1 VHQYCP
7 PEHAASQMDRLLQMH
22 HEHAP
27 RGVGVEVEAAWL
39 HHRFAR
45 IHPFADGN
53 GRVARSIASL
63 VFIKVGWFPLVVKR
77 DDRAR
82 YIEALE
88 KADAEDLRPLIAMF
102 VEAQRNALIQASEV
116 AHDVRP
122 ITSSHDAI
130 VAARDRLLQRGR
142 VPAKEWVGARDTA
155 NTLHQLAMKRFE
167 QVAQELRDEIGSL
180 VKGFAFGVGTGE
192 PNTGSNAKAVQDVG
206 LAADF
211 NEYNATA
218 HLGLNTGRNAAVVLS
233 FQALGPRF
241 HGIIGVVAY
250 LSLQRADPAL
260 LKDGTFLINYA
271 EDLATAQTRFS
282 AWLERVIVEGLNE
295 WRKTL

>member
-1 VHQYCP
+1 
-7 PEHAASQMDRLLQMH
+7 MDRLLQMH

-27 RGVGVEVEAAWL
+27 RGVAVEVAAAWL

-63 VFIKVGWFPLVVKR
+63 VFIKAGWFPLVVKR
-77 DDRAR
+77 DDREQ

-88 KADAEDLRPLIAMF
+88 AADAEDLRPLVAMF
-102 VEAQRNALIQASEV
+102 VEAQRNALIQATDV
-116 AHDVRP
+116 VHDKP
-122 ITSSHDAI
+122 MASTHDAI
-130 VAARDRLLQRGR
+130 AAVRHRLTVRGR
-142 VPAKEWVGARDTA
+142 LPPKEWLPAKQTA
-155 NTLHQLAMKRFE
+155 DNLLRSAQRRFG
-167 QVAQELRDEIGSL
+167 QVAQELSQGVGSL
-180 VKGFAFGVGTGE
+180 GVGSFALGTTTGDRADKAR
-192 PNTGSNAKAVQDVG
+192 AKAAQDAG
-206 LAADF
+206 HITDF
-211 NEYNATA
+211 DA
-218 HLGLNTGRNAAVVLS
+218 HSAVVQLMLNIGRSDAIVVS
-233 FQALGPRF
+233 FYALGPRF
-241 HGIIGVVAY
+241 HGIIGVAGY
-250 LSLQRADPAL
+250 LWPQEGDPVF